1 MTNRKFRKTVLRVVV
16 LSEGPYHLESLDQVH
31 HDTVNGDCSGQW
43 EVVEAK
49 ELNGKQAARA
59 LLAQASDPGFFRLT
73 KKGEDI
79 D

>member
-1 MTNRKFRKTVLRVVV
+1 
-16 LSEGPYHLESLDQVH
+16 
-31 HDTVNGDCSGQW
+31 VNGDCSGQW